1 MFANSNITSPINQA
15 EERDYCWLHCSFCL
29 LVCFS
34 VFFFSHTTVYVMIS
48 DKTTYAH
55 QHPLI
60 RMQNNPLSRRWICD
74 FCLRESEDIRETFY
88 YHCESCDFDLCFD
101 CVQPKKH
108 PAHVH
113 ALKVA
118 DITSIY
124 SNWFCDICKCTN
136 KPGEM

>member
-1 MFANSNITSPINQA
+1 MSYAGH
-15 EERDYCWLHCSFCL
+15 E
-29 LVCFS
+29 
-34 VFFFSHTTVYVMIS
+34 
-48 DKTTYAH
+48 KTTYAH

-60 RMQNNPLSRRWICD
+60 RMQNNSLSRRRICD

-101 CVQPKKH
+101 CVEPKKH

-118 DITSIY
+118 DITSSY
-124 SNWFCDICKCTN
+124 SSWFCDICKCTN
-136 KPGEM
+136 KPGEIVTSPNYTSTRCTERTHVMSTPIQVAVGFVTTAA